1 MDYKR
6 PLKKSWVV
14 DPQTKWVMQQRD
26 HEYLMPYCPTLML
39 ASPCN
44 NNVNLMYE
52 VSRWLREFH
61 QWVIDREK
69 GLNMDTP
76 QPALPTLEA
85 AAAIAAEYASK
96 YASKPDNIDVNTNAT
111 LLATELIAAREA
123 NVGAPP
129 ASLK

>member
-1 MDYKR
+1 
-6 PLKKSWVV
+6 
-14 DPQTKWVMQQRD
+14 
-26 HEYLMPYCPTLML
+26 
-39 ASPCN
+39 
-44 NNVNLMYE
+44 
-52 VSRWLREFH
+52 
-61 QWVIDREK
+61 
-69 GLNMDTP
+69 MDTP

-129 ASLK
+129 ASLKWTRNYLMQALNQVHGSVAYPASLCSF